1 VGVPRLHEH
10 VSRFVER
17 NAFLHATLGVLSV
30 GERFQAYCEELA
42 RDAQPEPATR
52 ARSAP
57 SVVFVLLGALSL
69 QRKLQSVLAAFAR
82 EGDGKTPRRS
92 AHVAPDFPVPR
103 RVLR

>member
-1 VGVPRLHEH
+1 MGVPRLHEH

-30 GERFQAYCEELA
+30 GERFQAYCEELV
-42 RDAQPEPATR
+42 RDAQPEPASR

-57 SVVFVLLGALSL
+57 SEIFVLLGALSL
-69 QRKLQSVLAAFAR
+69 QRKLSGVLAAFAR
-82 EGDGKTPRRS
+82 EDAGRAPPRPAR
-92 AHVAPDFPVPR
+92 VAPDFPVPR